1 MRPSHGLFERGENMI
16 YNNKISFKVWGR
28 EALFTDP
35 LTKVGGEKFSYS
47 VPTYQ
52 ALKGITESIYWKPT
66 LIWVIDRC
74 RVMKMIQTHSK
85 GIRPIRYYSDQNDL
99 SLYTYLCD
107 VEYQVEAHFI
117 WNENR
122 PDLACDRNEHKHYD
136 IAKRMVSRGGRRD
149 IFLGTRE
156 CQGYVEP
163 CSFGEGRSVY
173 DDVEEVAMGFMF
185 HSFVY
190 PSESKEER
198 LKSCFWMPVMKK
210 GIIDFILP
218 EMCPR
223 VRKLG
228 NMSAKQ
234 FIPDVNMKLEEE

>member
-1 MRPSHGLFERGENMI
+1 MI
-16 YNNKISFKVWGR
+16 YDNKISFKVWGR

-122 PDLACDRNEHKHYD
+122 SDLASDRNEHKHYD

-163 CSFGEGRSVY
+163 CNFGEGSSVY

-190 PSESKEER
+190 PSESNEER
-198 LKSCFWMPVMKK
+198 LKSCFWTPVMKK
-210 GIIDFILP
+210 GIIDFIPP
-218 EMCPR
+218 EMCPK
-223 VRKLG
+223 VRELG

-234 FIPDVNMKLEEE
+234 FIPGVNMNLEEE